1 MVRFEFTCTVIAGAC
16 VFALAYNLFAGCER
30 GFAAGVAIRVVLA
43 STGLGAA
50 FLRAAIVVGAF
61 TKIGFTFFMRI
72 TIFRIGQ
79 MTCAQAVA
87 GQSSTVVDRVGQIVV
102 QRPITIAL
110 LITNKFT
117 TRTGTGSAY
126 FVVTVVVGAFAIFVQ
141 AIIVVVA
148 CAAVGD
154 LAGTHFLSHTIAGV
168 GCVAMGGLHTL
179 IDAITYFVASIKPA
193 ACVTILS
200 VVDTKALRTFSIG
213 AFTGSA

>member
-1 MVRFEFTCTVIAGAC
+1 MG
-16 VFALAYNLFAGCER
+16 
-30 GFAAGVAIRVVLA
+30 
-43 STGLGAA
+43 
-50 FLRAAIVVGAF
+50 
-61 TKIGFTFFMRI
+61 I

-87 GQSSTVVDRVGQIVV
+87 GQISTVVDRVGEIVV

-117 TRTGTGSAY
+117 TRTGTGGAY
-126 FVVTVVVGAFAIFVQ
+126 FVATVVVGTFAIS
-141 AIIVVVA
+141 AETGIIISA
-148 CAAVGD
+148 GAAVGEF
-154 LAGTHFLSHTIAGV
+154 TRIVSLSVTIAGV

-193 ACVTILS
+193 AWVTILS